1 MSDSGDK
8 QLGVLASITAAIE
21 ARQTEIESVQI
32 QTRAE
37 TYKAQVQ
44 LAIPLNRVN
53 RLHRARIETNHT
65 EFVDDSLQFD
75 VTIYIDDADHGDSGA
90 TQADSQGQSETGDR
104 SGSDG
109 EPADTSGDRSAS
121 DSKSD
126 DADTDDTDTDTETED
141 ADTDDT
147 DTEDVA
153 ETPDEDTGSEQPDD
167 GPDDRELS
175 DTDGREETPPY
186 QDPET
191 LENVYD
197 ENATFEDMRDE
208 LGVDVTA
215 QTVRKY
221 MIKHEIHEP
230 EPRPD
235 RLLETIRA
243 SELELMNSESGE
255 NGSFGHSDTSPDSD
269 ATSK

>member
-126 DADTDDTDTDTETED
+126 DADTDDTDT
-141 ADTDDT
+141 
-147 DTEDVA
+147 EDVA